1 MAIKLQDLQIDIH
14 SMFKDDVLLICEGHP
29 FQKYVDGVKTDDIGG
44 VTYECVNTGMNYE
57 KVSVKV
63 RGETKPSIQY
73 EGTPIKV
80 IFEGLEGKAYQDF
93 RHGGEIKLSLS
104 ASAILRADTK
114 TTLKINKDVN

>member
-14 SMFKDDVLLICEGHP
+14 SMFKDDVLLIGEGHP

-44 VTYECVNTGMNYE
+44 VTGMNYE